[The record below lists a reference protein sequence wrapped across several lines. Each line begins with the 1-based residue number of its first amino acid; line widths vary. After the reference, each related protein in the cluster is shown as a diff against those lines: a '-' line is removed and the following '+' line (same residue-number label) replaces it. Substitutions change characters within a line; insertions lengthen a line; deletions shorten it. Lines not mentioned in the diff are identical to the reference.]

1 MTESA
6 QPGFL
11 RYWRVL
17 REHLKLVV
25 LCAIVVTAAAA
36 AYTHTATR
44 KYQAQ
49 SQLLISPIDAT
60 NSFTVGLPVLH
71 SSADPT
77 RDALTAASLIT
88 TPQVAQAVNSA
99 LHLHQSAGQLLGAV
113 TATPLGQSS
122 LISVQ
127 ATSTSALRAQHIANE
142 FAQQV
147 ILLRTTALHAALAQE
162 IPGLRAQ
169 LASETPAQRNSNA
182 SLAAELGQ
190 LELLARSPDPT
201 ITLAATAGLPP
212 APFTP
217 RTKLAIAAGVLA
229 GLLIGIGAA
238 FLFDILDPRLR
249 REEQIR
255 EIFDLR
261 TVVRVPTV
269 KGFGLRRRKRSAP
282 MLPMKLNPAGVEA
295 YRRLRLVLT
304 VASRDSQAFL
314 VTSPD
319 PGEGKTT
326 SAINLAASIAKG
338 GKSVVLIEADLR
350 RPTIAGLLSLNVKH
364 GTEHV
369 AFGRNKLGNAL
380 ISTQIDSAKV
390 RVLAV
395 QSPRPLLAAKL
406 SFDIAQRL
414 ITEAKE
420 LADFVVI
427 DSPPIAAVADAL
439 LLAEFSDE
447 VIVVARLGGS
457 RLSRLAELRDL
468 LHDQGSPPSALV
480 LIGGHSPGK
489 SYDYNY
495 EPSEAPSPRRTT
507 PDSVRLPRATR
518 APAAD

>member
-1 MTESA
+1 MTDSGQA
-6 QPGFL
+6 GFA

-25 LCAIVVTAAAA
+25 ACVLVAGLAAA
-36 AYTHTATR
+36 AYTHVATR

-49 SQLLISPIDAT
+49 AQLLISPIDAT

-88 TPQVAQAVNSA
+88 TPQVADAVNSA
-99 LHLHQSAGQLLGAV
+99 LHLHQPSGQLLGAV

-127 ATSTSALRAQHIANE
+127 ATSTSALEAQQIANQ
-142 FAQQV
+142 FTRQV
-147 ILLRTTALHAALAQE
+147 IRLRTAALHAVLAQE
-162 IPGLRAQ
+162 IPGLSAQ
-169 LASETPAQRNSNA
+169 LAAETPAQRNGNGT
-182 SLAAELGQ
+182 LAAELSQ

-201 ITLAATAGLPP
+201 IALAATAGLPP
-212 APFTP
+212 APYTP
-217 RTKLAIAAGVLA
+217 RTKLVIAAGLLA

-238 FLFDILDPRLR
+238 FLFDTLDPRLR
-249 REEQIR
+249 REEQLR
-255 EIFDLR
+255 DIFDLR
-261 TVVRVPTV
+261 TLVRVPIV
-269 KGFGLRRRKRSAP
+269 KRLGLRRRRRSAP
-282 MLPMKLNPAGVEA
+282 MLPTQLNPAGVEA

-304 VASRDSQAFL
+304 VASRGSQAFL
-314 VTSPD
+314 VTSSD
-319 PGEGKTT
+319 PSEGKTT

-350 RPTIAGLLSLNVKH
+350 RPTISRLLSLNVKH

-369 AFGRNKLGNAL
+369 AFGRNKLSNAL
-380 ISTQIDSAKV
+380 ISTQIDKAKV

-439 LLAEFSDE
+439 PLAEFSDE
-447 VIVVARLGGS
+447 VIVVARLGVS
-457 RLSRLAELRDL
+457 RLSKLAELRDL
-468 LHDQGSPPSALV
+468 LHDQGSPPSGLV
-480 LIGGHSPGK
+480 LIGGNPPRGA
-489 SYDYNY
+489 YEYNY
-495 EPSEAPSPRRTT
+495 GPSETQAGLSAA
-507 PDSVRLPRATR
+507 PDSVRLQRPTR